1 MCQFIECGLIK
12 EVDQQVF
19 IGGCCV
25 IFIVIEICNFYVIG
39 VWFGCYD
46 VIIILFDFSSK
57 VLVEEYYLLLEC
69 IQQMLEYVLFNV
81 IVQFIDSYQCK
92 LCELIVILVILL
104 GFVDLDSGKI
114 YYMLYIQVENWGL
127 VEVLEECFKVICF
140 VGYDICSLVLV
151 EYYFGVSQDCEDFIL
166 VCVYCGIGVGIIF
179 NGCIFIGCNGN
190 VGEIGYIQVE
200 LLGECCYCGNF
211 GCLEIIVVNVVI
223 E

>member
-1 MCQFIECGLIK
+1 
-12 EVDQQVF
+12 
-19 IGGCCV
+19 
-25 IFIVIEICNFYVIG
+25 
-39 VWFGCYD
+39 
-46 VIIILFDFSSK
+46 
-57 VLVEEYYLLLEC
+57 
-69 IQQMLEYVLFNV
+69 MLEYVLFNI
-81 IVQFIDSYQCK
+81 IVVFIDSCQCK
-92 LCELIVILVILL
+92 ICELIVILVILS
-104 GFVDLDSGKI
+104 GFVDLESGVI
-114 YYMLYIQVENWGL
+114 CYMLYIQVENWGL
-127 VEVLEECFKVICF
+127 VEVLEKWFYVICF

-151 EYYFGVSQDCEDFIL
+151 EYYFGVSQDCEDLIL